1 MHIALDLTQDLLAL
15 SQYFKEQ
22 RPLFKT
28 LITTNFKSEEGQ
40 ELENFQA
47 IKKAFMGDEKA
58 LVIQV
63 NEEIRQKSKCNI
75 AILINQLRRLS
86 TSIW

>member
-1 MHIALDLTQDLLAL
+1 M
-15 SQYFKEQ
+15 
-22 RPLFKT
+22 FKT

-75 AILINQLRRLS
+75 AILIN
-86 TSIW
+86 